1 MPYAASFEDL
11 LEYMNTNFNR
21 ILKQIKNIF
30 EFIFISILHMKL
42 FLYKKKSIS
51 LFYLYKYKSI

>member
-42 FLYKKKSIS
+42 FLYKKKIYKFV
-51 LFYLYKYKSI
+51 LFI